1 MLEKLAKGSDKAVA
15 LKALSQMSDL
25 KPNNAL
31 TSLLG
36 EMMKSDDREIALV
49 AAIITCYSGNW
60 SGFESLIAAV
70 DDSDPK
76 LRKKAAAQLGDVQF
90 IRHKDRIQTCL
101 LRRLTKETNPAALE
115 RVIGSLG
122 TYPSEEVKK
131 RIAPFLK
138 LLNRTFT
145 LLSV

>member
-1 MLEKLAKGSDKAVA
+1 
-15 LKALSQMSDL
+15 
-25 KPNNAL
+25 
-31 TSLLG
+31 
-36 EMMKSDDREIALV
+36 MKSDDREIALV

-138 LLNRTFT
+138 HESELVKRRAELVWRRMRRK
-145 LLSV
+145 LVEDARIR